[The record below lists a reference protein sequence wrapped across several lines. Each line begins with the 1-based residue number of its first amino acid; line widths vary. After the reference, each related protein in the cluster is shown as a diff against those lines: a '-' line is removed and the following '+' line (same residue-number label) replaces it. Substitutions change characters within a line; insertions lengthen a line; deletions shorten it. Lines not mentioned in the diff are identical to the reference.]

1 MADININ
8 SIKTM
13 NEDKLQDEFMHW
25 FRVYRNKGALK
36 GKEREY
42 FKALGTEVD
51 NRDTAKNPKVLDK

>member
-1 MADININ
+1 
-8 SIKTM
+8 
-13 NEDKLQDEFMHW
+13 MHW

-51 NRDTAKNPKVLDK
+51 NRDT